1 MSESD
6 DLRAALLRGEHPI
19 DVNQLTRG
27 VLARDRVWIWVLGVL
42 CVIAWMMVVMLP
54 WATILP
60 MLAKVG
66 QHFAQSEGISTT
78 EPVVAVTPQPQSR
91 EQMIELAKVLKVGTM
106 ATFFGSI
113 ASMFMAAVCTV
124 SLIIL
129 SRRATLRQVNA
140 RLGEISDQL
149 RAMAGRQH

>member
-1 MSESD
+1 MSEND

-19 DVNQLTRG
+19 DVARLTRG
-27 VLARDRVWIWVLGVL
+27 VIRRDQIWMWVLGVL
-42 CVIAWMMVVMLP
+42 CVIAWMLVVMLP

-66 QHFAQSEGISTT
+66 QHVAQHEGLSTT
-78 EPVVAVTPQPQSR
+78 APATAPTAEQSR

-106 ATFFGSI
+106 ATFLDSI

-149 RAMAGRQH
+149 RMMAGRQG